1 MQPRLYSLSIC
12 CTMSRRYLGK
22 QKKIAII
29 TLLGNTCQF
38 EYTDLTINDSP
49 VDYELTYLP
58 FFRPFLC
65 AAGKVLKC
73 ACDGH
78 CPDNN
83 DSKGTCETR
92 PGGFCFSTVEN
103 VWDEETGTV
112 MAEHTSG
119 CMAPEHSGGLL
130 QCKVAELSQL
140 KDKKILCCDSGDFC
154 NQDLDLELPGSADDS
169 AEVEVG
175 AETMPVS
182 VLVSLIGGLVIA
194 ALLLAI
200 LIVCLV
206 IRSRRRR
213 RVKEQCL
220 VESTYSSNVITD
232 MVEQSSGSGSG
243 LPLLVQRT
251 IAKQI
256 QMQHSV
262 GKGRYGEVW
271 LARWRDEKVAVKVFN
286 TTEEASW
293 FRETEIYQTVL
304 MRHDNIL
311 GFIAA
316 DIRGNG
322 SWTQMLLITDYH
334 EFGSLHDYLQH
345 SVLTTETLRTMS
357 LSLTAGV
364 AHLHTEIFGTP
375 GKPAIAH
382 RDIKSKNILVKR
394 NGECAIADFGLA
406 VKYLSEFD
414 EIHIANNTRVGTRR
428 YMAPEVLNESLN
440 AQMFDSFKMADMYA
454 LALIFWEMCR
464 RTAVTLVDQKTTAA
478 EEYAL
483 PYHDVVPSDPSFE
496 DMHEVVCVQNL
507 RPEVPAKWG
516 EEEIL
521 ATLSSIMQEC
531 WHQNPAVRLT
541 ALRVKKTLMRVQEFA
556 PEDQVN
562 GGDLV

>member
-1 MQPRLYSLSIC
+1 MVV
-12 CTMSRRYLGK
+12 
-22 QKKIAII
+22 
-29 TLLGNTCQF
+29 
-38 EYTDLTINDSP
+38 EY
-49 VDYELTYLP
+49 
-58 FFRPFLC
+58 
-65 AAGKVLKC
+65 
-73 ACDGH
+73 
-78 CPDNN
+78 
-83 DSKGTCETR
+83 
-92 PGGFCFSTVEN
+92 
-103 VWDEETGTV
+103 
-112 MAEHTSG
+112 TSG

-140 KDKKILCCDSGDFC
+140 KDKKIICCDSGDFC
-154 NQDLDLELPGSADDS
+154 NQDLWPELPSMGSDETPD
-169 AEVEVG
+169 VEMG
-175 AETMPVS
+175 GSTEALSMT
-182 VLVSLIGGLVIA
+182 VLVSLISGLVIA
-194 ALLLAI
+194 ALLVII
-200 LIVCLV
+200 LIACLV
-206 IRSRRRR
+206 IRRRRR
-213 RVKEQCL
+213 RLAKEQQCL

-256 QMQHSV
+256 QMQQSV

-334 EFGSLHDYLQH
+334 EFGSLHDYLQR
-345 SVLTTETLRTMS
+345 SVLTTDMLRTMS
-357 LSLTAGV
+357 LSLTAGI

-414 EIHIANNTRVGTRR
+414 EIHIAHNTRVGTRR
-428 YMAPEVLNESLN
+428 YMAPEVLNETLN
-440 AQMFDSFKMADMYA
+440 VKMFDAFKMADMYSVA
-454 LALIFWEMCR
+454 LVFWEMCR
-464 RTAVTLVDQKTTAA
+464 RTVITLVDQKTTVA
-478 EEYAL
+478 EEYAV

-496 DMHEVVCVQNL
+496 DMHEVVCVQQQ
-507 RPEVPAKWG
+507 RPPVPPQWQK
-516 EEEIL
+516 EEIL

-541 ALRVKKTLMRVQEFA
+541 ALRVKKTLMRVQEYS
-556 PEDQVN
+556 PNDQVN
-562 GGDLV
+562 GGGDMV

>member
-1 MQPRLYSLSIC
+1 MGGMVL
-12 CTMSRRYLGK
+12 
-22 QKKIAII
+22 
-29 TLLGNTCQF
+29 
-38 EYTDLTINDSP
+38 EY
-49 VDYELTYLP
+49 
-58 FFRPFLC
+58 
-65 AAGKVLKC
+65 
-73 ACDGH
+73 
-78 CPDNN
+78 
-83 DSKGTCETR
+83 
-92 PGGFCFSTVEN
+92 
-103 VWDEETGTV
+103 
-112 MAEHTSG
+112 TSG

-140 KDKKILCCDSGDFC
+140 QDKNIMCCDSGDYC
-154 NQDLDLELPGSADDS
+154 NRDLEPDLPNRPSDDLP
-169 AEVEVG
+169 EVEVG
-175 AETMPVS
+175 AEAMSMS
-182 VLVSLIGGLVIA
+182 VLLSLIGGLVIA
-194 ALLLAI
+194 VLLLVI
-200 LIVCLV
+200 LIACFV
-206 IRSRRRR
+206 IRARQRR
-213 RVKEQCL
+213 RVKENCL
-220 VESTYSSNVITD
+220 VESTYSSNAITD
-232 MVEQSSGSGSG
+232 IVEQSSGSGSG

-334 EFGSLHDYLQH
+334 EFGSLHDFLQH
-345 SVLTTETLRTMS
+345 NVLTTDMLRTMS

-394 NGECAIADFGLA
+394 NGECAIADFGLG

-428 YMAPEVLNESLN
+428 YMAPEVLNQTLN
-440 AQMFDSFKMADMYA
+440 AQMFDAFKMADMYA
-454 LALIFWEMCR
+454 VALVFWEMCR
-464 RTAVTLVDQKTTAA
+464 RTVVTSMADQKTLVTD
-478 EEYAL
+478 EEYVL
-483 PYHDVVPSDPSFE
+483 PYHDLVPSDPSFE

-507 RPEVPAKWG
+507 RPEIPQKWQ

-521 ATLSSIMQEC
+521 ATLSQIMQEC

-541 ALRVKKTLMRVQEFA
+541 ALRVKKSLMRV
-556 PEDQVN
+556 PEYSKEN
-562 GGDLV
+562 GGSGELV